1 MTKSVWQGCDIYA
14 SSFAF
19 QVHDELVLEAD
30 PSVLKEA
37 GLLLRMSMETAASL
51 LGMNCR
57 ILHNVI
63 CFCSLVLLKSVI
75 SLLVCCNLL
84 ASLFLWNFLIVVL
97 FTLLLSFSF
106 LFVTNRIYT
115 LYIYMLFTILNFK
128 LIKIC
133 LPRIFSSFACQTQG
147 WKNVGI
153 TGTFRGRVIYG
164 QSYFANNS

>member
-1 MTKSVWQGCDIYA
+1 MTKVITFLLLVKEKINKKHFLDAMKSVLQGFDIYA

-63 CFCSLVLLKSVI
+63 CFYS
-75 SLLVCCNLL
+75 
-84 ASLFLWNFLIVVL
+84 
-97 FTLLLSFSF
+97 
-106 LFVTNRIYT
+106 
-115 LYIYMLFTILNFK
+115 
-128 LIKIC
+128 
-133 LPRIFSSFACQTQG
+133 FSSFE
-147 WKNVGI
+147 VGHI
-153 TGTFRGRVIYG
+153 PPCVL
-164 QSYFANNS
+164 